1 MARTFAKSIRGVSRG
16 EGHDDMN
23 AIELCLRAACGPRL
37 QDGRGRVSPWGKGEM
52 NHYVEIRP
60 RQVHMEWPSVMS
72 LGGNRYKALNRGFEH
87 LSAVTVETN
96 FIWMP
101 KKEFWFSRYARGCTH

>member
-72 LGGNRYKALNRGFEH
+72 LGGNQYKALNRRFEH
-87 LSAVTVETN
+87 LSAVAVETN

>member
-1 MARTFAKSIRGVSRG
+1 
-16 EGHDDMN
+16 
-23 AIELCLRAACGPRL
+23 
-37 QDGRGRVSPWGKGEM
+37 
-52 NHYVEIRP
+52 
-60 RQVHMEWPSVMS
+60 MEWPSVMS

-101 KKEFWFSRYARGCTH
+101 EEDLMVFPVRTEMYPSVLSRRAY

>member
-1 MARTFAKSIRGVSRG
+1 
-16 EGHDDMN
+16 
-23 AIELCLRAACGPRL
+23 
-37 QDGRGRVSPWGKGEM
+37 
-52 NHYVEIRP
+52 
-60 RQVHMEWPSVMS
+60 MS

-101 KKEFWFSRYARGCTH
+101 EEDLMVFPVRTEMYPSVLSRRAY